1 MMTKEKRLETYRK
14 SQKQR
19 ASKKKNAGFSQI
31 SCWVK
36 SDTKKKI
43 YDIKEMDGFNSI
55 GEVIDLEFKS
65 SHTCD

>member
-1 MMTKEKRLETYRK
+1 MNKQKRLETYRK

-19 ASKKKNAGFSQI
+19 SLQKKAAGFSQI

-43 YDIKEMDGFNSI
+43 YDIKEIDGFKSI
-55 GEVIDLEFKS
+55 GEVIDLKFNNS
-65 SHTCD
+65 RTCD